1 MDLGWPEIIIIAVV
15 VLALFGS
22 KKLPDFA
29 RSLGRSARILKT
41 ELKDLHED
49 DKPAEPASI
58 TAAPVVATPVVTDP
72 SAQPTSSDQAHAS

>member
-1 MDLGWPEIIIIAVV
+1 MDLGWPEIVIIAVV

-49 DKPAEPASI
+49 DKPTTPAPI
-58 TAAPVVATPVVTDP
+58 TAAPVVTTTDASGQPVN
-72 SAQPTSSDQAHAS
+72 AGDQAHTS